1 MKNEY
6 RVEFLINH
14 FDSSDD
20 KELLGDFFSE
30 DEKPTLNSV
39 NYEDIEKFMTHLKLL
54 QTIPPFKL
62 ADHFDSPNMI
72 ENGLPKEF
80 DDLMTRSKKDL
91 ANYDIDELF
100 NLTILTTTLNAELMS
115 DYYTGM
121 ISSMLKGRTIDQL
134 RDILELTP
142 DDVDGDE
149 EDTEALKEEAKWI
162 SDESLKDRIECE
174 KKRDKLRIEKEKEK
188 IVSKKDESSDSESE

>member
-1 MKNEY
+1 
-6 RVEFLINH
+6 
-14 FDSSDD
+14 
-20 KELLGDFFSE
+20 
-30 DEKPTLNSV
+30 
-39 NYEDIEKFMTHLKLL
+39 
-54 QTIPPFKL
+54 
-62 ADHFDSPNMI
+62 
-72 ENGLPKEF
+72 
-80 DDLMTRSKKDL
+80 
-91 ANYDIDELF
+91 
-100 NLTILTTTLNAELMS
+100 MS

-149 EDTEALKEEAKWI
+149 EHTEALKEEAKWI

-188 IVSKKDESSDSESE
+188 IVSKKDKSSDSESE